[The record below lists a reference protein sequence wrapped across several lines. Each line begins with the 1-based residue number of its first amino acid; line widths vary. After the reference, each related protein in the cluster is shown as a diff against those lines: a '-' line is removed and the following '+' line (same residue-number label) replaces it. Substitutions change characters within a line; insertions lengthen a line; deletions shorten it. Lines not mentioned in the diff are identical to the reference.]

1 MTMGKIDLKKL
12 FEDKQAQMLAT
23 FGLNKHLLH
32 SVGKGD
38 ATEDEWVSWFNKYLP
53 KKYEATSNGYVVD
66 CNGNLS
72 DQIDIIIY
80 DTHFSPLVFEM
91 GGQKYIAVESVYAVF
106 EVKQDLTKD
115 HIEYAAK
122 KIDSV
127 RTLERTSAGIK
138 QLDGRIIKK
147 ETYKILGGLLTLHTP
162 WVEKNIESN
171 IESSVKTLDANSE
184 LDFICCLQSYACEI
198 IYGEMPTYHGKD
210 IAGLR
215 DVTIKS
221 NKSNGAL
228 IYTYVKLFK
237 MLQNLGNCAAIEYD
251 RYGIED

>member
-1 MTMGKIDLKKL
+1 MKKIDLKEL

-23 FGLNKHLLH
+23 FGLNKHILH

-38 ATEDEWVSWFNKYLP
+38 ATENEWVSWFNTYLP
-53 KKYEATSNGYVVD
+53 KKYRATSNGFVID

-91 GGQKYIAVESVYAVF
+91 GEQKYIAVESVYAVF
-106 EVKQDLTKD
+106 EVKQDLNKE

-127 RTLERTSAGIK
+127 RALERTSAGIK
-138 QLDGRIIKK
+138 QLDGRVIKK
-147 ETYKILGGLLTLHTP
+147 ETYKILGGLLTLHTH
-162 WVEKNIESN
+162 WEQANIEAN
-171 IESSVKTLDANSE
+171 IENNVIELCSNSE
-184 LDFICCLQSYACEI
+184 IDFICCLQSYACEI
-198 IYGEMPTYHGKD
+198 LYDDMPMYDGKN
-210 IAGLR
+210 IPSLR
-215 DVTIKS
+215 NVTIKS
-221 NKSNGAL
+221 NKNNGVL
-228 IYTYVKLFK
+228 IYTYIKLFK

-251 RYGIED
+251 RYGIEN